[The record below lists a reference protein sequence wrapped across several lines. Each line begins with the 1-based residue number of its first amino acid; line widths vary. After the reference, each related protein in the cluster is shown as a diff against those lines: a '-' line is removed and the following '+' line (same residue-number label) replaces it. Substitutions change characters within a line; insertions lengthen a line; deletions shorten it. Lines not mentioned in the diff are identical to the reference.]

1 MKLGKGIVNYV
12 IFYVKWRQEMGERNL
27 ESINILKYK
36 WHGVASKFGGSVEV
50 IELVKSYYH
59 YWQPNK

>member
-1 MKLGKGIVNYV
+1 
-12 IFYVKWRQEMGERNL
+12 MGERNL